1 MEDEEVPPPPTDEEV
16 AASVSYLADAF
27 ESLCDI
33 DKDLLSKVGQ
43 GRLSRM
49 KRKIF
54 NAMIYYCEILP
65 EPEKKPKPDE
75 NEDVAS
81 DEED

>member
-1 MEDEEVPPPPTDEEV
+1 MEEEVPLPPTDEEV
-16 AASVSYLADAF
+16 AGAVSCLAGAF
-27 ESLCDI
+27 QSLCEL
-33 DKDLLSKVGQ
+33 DKDMLSKVGQ
-43 GRLSRM
+43 GRLARM